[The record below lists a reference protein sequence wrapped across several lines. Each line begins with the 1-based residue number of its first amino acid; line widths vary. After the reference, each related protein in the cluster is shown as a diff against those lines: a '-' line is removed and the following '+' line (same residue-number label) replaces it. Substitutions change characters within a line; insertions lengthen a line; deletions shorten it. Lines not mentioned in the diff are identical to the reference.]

1 MELQTD
7 CIPFVENPS
16 INILI
21 RDYLLQQEAL
31 SGLYSYSPDIK
42 GVEQALV
49 QRSSFPASRRM
60 VLADVLLD
68 QYQQLGLADEKRL
81 HLIASLKQADTFT
94 ITTGQQLGLLLG
106 PLYTVLKIAN
116 TIALAAEMKVRHPL
130 NQFIPVFW
138 LASEDHDID
147 EINHFTF
154 NHQKF
159 TWQTN
164 QSGPAGRL
172 RTEGIKELLGEAFE
186 QFTDV
191 PGLNQ
196 FIELCNQAYSLPNL
210 SQATRFLVHHLFA
223 DTDLLII
230 DADNPELKRQFS
242 QIMFED
248 ITKQVSYHK
257 SRKSIAQLE
266 TNYHVQVQGREINF
280 FYLSPG
286 SRERIELSSSGYQTT
301 DGLHH
306 WSEAE
311 LLHEIGQSPEVFSP
325 NVMMRPVYQ
334 EFILPNLAYIGG
346 AAELAY
352 WLELKPVFEAFDVHF
367 PVVIL
372 RNSAMFL
379 NRVNHHRFANAG
391 LKNQDL
397 FLSLHELEKKVV
409 MSHAAMDFSLKNET
423 SDLETWFLQL
433 TEKASLVHP
442 SLERASEAMKQR
454 FLNQTD
460 RFAKKLIREAKK
472 KERENGF
479 RIHELY
485 EHLHPN
491 NSLQERVYCLPH
503 FIEHYCSDFLSLL
516 LENMHCEP
524 ASMVVFKF

>member
-1 MELQTD
+1 MELQSD
-7 CIPFVENPS
+7 CIPLVDNPS
-16 INILI
+16 INPLI
-21 RDYLLQQEAL
+21 RDYLLEHQDLKSLYAYSPDFKGIQEAL
-31 SGLYSYSPDIK
+31 
-42 GVEQALV
+42 Q
-49 QRSSFPASRRM
+49 QRKSFPASRRM
-60 VLADVLLD
+60 ILTDTLLE
-68 QYQQLGLADEKRL
+68 QYITLGLADEKRVA
-81 HLIASLKQADTFT
+81 LIESLRLTTTFT
-94 ITTGQQLGLLLG
+94 VTTGQQLGLILG
-106 PLYTVLKIAN
+106 PLYTILKISN
-116 TIALAAEMKVRHPL
+116 TIALASELSKRNPENRFV
-130 NQFIPVFW
+130 PVFW
-138 LASEDHDID
+138 LASEDHDIE
-147 EINHFTF
+147 EINHFVL
-154 NHQKF
+154 NQRKF
-159 TWQTN
+159 TWSSN

-172 RTEGIKELLGEAFE
+172 KTEGIAELLIEAFQE
-186 QFTDV
+186 HAEV
-191 PGLNQ
+191 PGMKS
-196 FIELCNQAYSLPNL
+196 FIDLCNTAYRLPNL
-210 SQATRFLVHHLFA
+210 SQATRYLVHHLFA

-230 DADNPELKRQFS
+230 DADHPELKRQFS

-257 SRKSIAQLE
+257 SRKPIAQLE
-266 TNYHVQVQGREINF
+266 TSYHVQVQGREINF
-280 FYLSPG
+280 FYLSTG

-301 DGLHH
+301 DGQHH

-311 LLHEIGQSPEVFSP
+311 LLHEIGQSPEAFSP

-352 WLELKPVFEAFDVHF
+352 WLELKPVFEAFEVPF
-367 PVVIL
+367 PAVLL

-379 NRVNHHRFANAG
+379 NRVNHHRFVNAG

-409 MSHAAMDFSLKNET
+409 LSQSATDFSLKNET

-491 NSLQERVYCLPH
+491 NSLQERVHCLPH
-503 FIEHYCSDFLSLL
+503 FLEHYCSDFLRLL

>member
-1 MELQTD
+1 MELQSD

-16 INILI
+16 INPLI
-21 RDYLLQQEAL
+21 RDYLLQHESL
-31 SGLYSYSPDIK
+31 RNLYNYSPDFK
-42 GVEQALV
+42 GLGQSIEP
-49 QRSSFPASRRM
+49 RSSFPASRRM
-60 VLADVLLD
+60 VLADVLLA
-68 QYQQLGLADEKRL
+68 QYQTLGLADEKRTK
-81 HLIASLKQADTFT
+81 LIASLRHADTFT
-94 ITTGQQLGLLLG
+94 VTTGQQLGLLLG
-106 PLYTVLKIAN
+106 PLYTVIKIAN
-116 TIALAAEMKVRHPL
+116 TVALATEMKAQHPQK
-130 NQFIPVFW
+130 QFVPVFW

-147 EINHFTF
+147 EINHFSF

-159 TWQTN
+159 VWNTN

-172 RTEGIKELLGEAFE
+172 KTEGIKELLGEAFE
-186 QFTDV
+186 KFTDV

-196 FIELCNQAYSLPNL
+196 FIELCNQAYRLPDL

-230 DADNPELKRQFS
+230 DADHPDLKRQFS

-257 SRKSIAQLE
+257 SRKPIAQLE
-266 TNYHVQVQGREINF
+266 TSYHVQVQGREINF
-280 FYLSPG
+280 FYLSTG

-301 DGLHH
+301 DGQYQ

-311 LLHEIGQSPEVFSP
+311 LLHEIGQSPEAFSP

-352 WLELKPVFEAFDVHF
+352 WLELKPVFEAFEVHF
-367 PVVIL
+367 PVVLL

-379 NRVNHHRFANAG
+379 NRVNHHRFVNAG

-409 MSHAAMDFSLKNET
+409 LSQTATDFSLKNET

-491 NSLQERVYCLPH
+491 NSLQERVHCLPH
-503 FIEHYCSDFLSLL
+503 FLEHYCSDFLRLL